1 MSGQKHLLLTYVEK
15 LPKNLNYEKYE
26 GDPDKKKY
34 VNEGRGRKKKAIK
47 YVIFEIETGKIVLEW
62 GGVYFQINEET
73 GQYDTYHL
81 GMLPVHVHS
90 GERGNQLAFFYGG
103 KFLEFSEDNEEQ

>member
-1 MSGQKHLLLTYVEK
+1 MCDYYESVKNSFFVFQEAKFMSGQKHLLLTYVEK

-62 GGVYFQINEET
+62 GGVYF
-73 GQYDTYHL
+73 
-81 GMLPVHVHS
+81 
-90 GERGNQLAFFYGG
+90 
-103 KFLEFSEDNEEQ
+103 